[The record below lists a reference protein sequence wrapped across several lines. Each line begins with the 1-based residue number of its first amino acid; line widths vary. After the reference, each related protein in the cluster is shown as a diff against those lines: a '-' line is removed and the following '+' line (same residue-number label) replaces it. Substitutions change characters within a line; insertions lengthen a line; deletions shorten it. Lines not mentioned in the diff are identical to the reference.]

1 MTGRDLKLARK
12 QRGWSQEQ
20 AAHKLGVSQ
29 PYLSLLEGGRRRV
42 TDRLAQ
48 RAVKVYGLP
57 ADLLPVKLKL
67 EKVCPPAPDS
77 LAADLAALGYPG
89 FSYLRPRRKKNPVE
103 VLLSALSAPDL
114 ESRLTEAL
122 PWVLLEYPRLD
133 WETLTKV
140 AKANDLQNKLGMV
153 TSVAR
158 KLAER
163 RGEHDKARLLTEKE
177 ATLGRSRL
185 LSQGTLCHESLTGVE
200 RRWLQS
206 HRPAGAR
213 HWRLLTDLSPEH
225 LSHAA

>member
-1 MTGRDLKLARK
+1 MTGHDLKLARK
-12 QRGWSQEQ
+12 QKGWSQEH
-20 AAHKLGVSQ
+20 AACKLRVSQ

-57 ADLLPVKLKL
+57 ANMLPVKPKWD
-67 EKVCPPAPDS
+67 KVCPTAPDS
-77 LAADLAALGYPG
+77 LAADLAGLGYPG
-89 FSYLRPRRKKNPVE
+89 FSYVRPRRKKNPVE
-103 VLLSALSAPDL
+103 VLLSALSSRDL

-133 WETLTKV
+133 WEALTKA

-158 KLAER
+158 KVAER
-163 RGEHDKARLLTEKE
+163 RGEHDKVRLLTEKE
-177 ATLGRSRL
+177 AALECSRL
-185 LSQGTLCHESLTGVE
+185 ISEGTLCHESLTGVE
-200 RRWLQS
+200 RRWLRR